1 MLPLHPTRLPEPP
14 HLGFPASSLGVAG
27 PGESEELDGEG
38 GARLGAGPDGGRGG
52 VLVVGGAGSDDGR
65 GRAYGWGGAPCLVG
79 GVRLPS
85 PQVASIFAAPLFRP
99 PRDARPLHLP
109 PGAGYGVT
117 VAAFQRLVA
126 SAAPEPAMSGP
137 NMGMP
142 VVPSTEDEDDSF
154 GEAGDAGGLLRGRCY
169 LRVPSWGGGRPA

>member
-1 MLPLHPTRLPEPP
+1 M
-14 HLGFPASSLGVAG
+14 V
-27 PGESEELDGEG
+27 
-38 GARLGAGPDGGRGG
+38 GAG
-52 VLVVGGAGSDDGR
+52 LLALWAGS
-65 GRAYGWGGAPCLVG
+65 
-79 GVRLPS
+79 RLPS
-85 PQVASIFAAPLFRP
+85 PQVAFLCAAPLFRP

-154 GEAGDAGGLLRGRCY
+154 GEAVTRRLRKEYRLAKALVESG
-169 LRVPSWGGGRPA
+169 WGWWLGVRGV